1 MNVNI
6 LVGRF
11 QPLTAGHIKCV
22 EYLSKNGKVT
32 TKNLPT
38 IICMIETKGIDKKTG
53 KIDPK
58 RPFPTEL
65 FIQNYKDILSD
76 CIGIE
81 GIELIKSADI
91 VKIKE
96 QLELKGYNIVSWTC
110 GSDRYNDYK
119 RMVEKYA
126 PEIEVIEIPRTDED
140 ISATKAR
147 TALMENDE
155 EEFLKLFIPL
165 KTIKQKMIYKSK
177 DLFNKFK
184 QYIN

>member
-22 EYLSKNGKVT
+22 EYLSKNVG
-32 TKNLPT
+32 KNLPT
-38 IICMIETKGIDKKTG
+38 IVCMIETKGIDKKTG

-65 FIQNYKDILSD
+65 FIQNYKDIISD
-76 CIGIE
+76 SVGIE
-81 GIELIKSADI
+81 DIELIKSADI

-96 QLELKGYNIVSWTC
+96 QLESKGYNIVSWTC

-119 RMVEKYA
+119 RMVDRYA
-126 PEIEVIEIPRTDED
+126 PEIELIEIPRTDED

-147 TALMENDE
+147 SALMEDDE
-155 EEFLKLFIPL
+155 EEFLRLFIPL

-177 DLFNKFK
+177 DLYNKFK
-184 QYIN
+184 QYVNK

>member
-22 EYLSKNGKVT
+22 DFIRKKD
-32 TKNLPT
+32 LPT
-38 IICMIETKGIDKKTG
+38 VICMIETKGIDKKTG
-53 KIDPK
+53 KIDSK

-65 FIQNYKDILSD
+65 FIQNYRDILSD
-76 CIGIE
+76 TIGIE
-81 GIELIKSADI
+81 DIVLIKSADI

-96 QLELKGYNIVSWTC
+96 ILESKGYNIVSWSC
-110 GSDRYNDYK
+110 GTDRFADYK
-119 RMVEKYA
+119 RMAEKYA
-126 PEIEVIEIPRTDED
+126 PEIEVIEIPRSEED

-147 TALMENDE
+147 VALMEDNE

>member
-22 EYLSKNGKVT
+22 EYLSKNVG
-32 TKNLPT
+32 KNLPT

-65 FIQNYKDILSD
+65 FIQNYKDIISD
-76 CIGIE
+76 SAGIE
-81 GIELIKSADI
+81 DIELIKSADI

-96 QLELKGYNIVSWTC
+96 QLEPKGYNIVSWTC
-110 GSDRYNDYK
+110 GSDRFNDYK
-119 RMVEKYA
+119 RMVDRYA
-126 PEIEVIEIPRTDED
+126 PEIELIEIPRTDED

-147 TALMENDE
+147 TALMEDDE
-155 EEFLKLFIPL
+155 EEFLRLFIPL

-177 DLFNKFK
+177 DLYNKFK
-184 QYIN
+184 QYVNK